1 VIQGRKILRIPVWLT
16 TFMVI
21 VLILI
26 FSLIIYGARERQTV
40 EQFNAQQA
48 AISKGISTGL
58 EVLIAGIEKNF
69 IVFPLLQKEKSQRAA
84 LSSDRDLQ
92 LLNTVLEGNIEFLA
106 RSDSKSISI
115 YPDGF
120 EKFKNDLS
128 PFIRQVKKKG
138 AVYIGH
144 LNSIQTAENRK
155 SHPDLVI
162 IAVPERGIHN
172 RSTGTLLAAISLSSI
187 LDRYIDPK
195 QYDSSCYTWIID
207 DEGIIIYHPI
217 KKLIGKNASVLE
229 IAGSSSASLQDRML
243 KMKTGNGVYKL
254 LHNGKAEK
262 IIVAYAPISLG
273 KQKWSIAVSTPHRLV
288 IAQLKTTYYTIMIG
302 ALLLISAVIVG
313 GYFTVQFGKKR
324 IRLEEEIKHLR
335 DKSRLQEKIANEKRM
350 VEGIIEGSP
359 IPIFVISR
367 DHQIILW
374 NKACSDLTGYTA
386 EEMIGTERQFT
397 PFYPDKRPT
406 LADLIIDNN
415 YESKGMFLGM
425 VHYYGSKKVQPSNI
439 IPGAYEAT
447 DYYEN
452 LGGKR
457 RYLYFLAA
465 PIYNKDGEVIAA
477 IETLQDV
484 SRERQMEL
492 NLKEYAES
500 LKDELD
506 VNINLRK
513 GIENLNVFLESV
525 IKSSP
530 DKIYVLENDGMVY
543 YVSRGFDG
551 SNLQTKGTHMTE
563 MVDPDNRALVLE
575 KWECAKKGIFTPY
588 EIEVR
593 LKNGS
598 TRNLLFS
605 VTPIKGMGKFI
616 IVQRDITEIKK
627 LEKKFYESQRLAAV
641 GQLSAGI
648 AHEVRNPLSSIKM
661 SLQILRRRLQP
672 EGNDLKRFKIAEK
685 EVEHLEKLVSDIL
698 IYAKPDELDC
708 HLSDLNEIIKSSLK
722 SAEKEIMEKNIKVHI
737 DLSSDIQ
744 AFKFDNGKLSQALLN
759 IYLNA
764 VDAMSEE
771 GSLSITTKTTTENK
785 MAEIVVEDN
794 GCGID
799 EKDFPYIF
807 NPFFT
812 KKSYGTGLG
821 LTQVKKIV
829 DLHQGT
835 VEIFSQPEKGTR
847 VVITLPVA
855 A

>member
-1 VIQGRKILRIPVWLT
+1 VTQGRNVPRIPAWLT
-16 TFMVI
+16 TLLVI

-26 FSLIIYGARERQTV
+26 FSLIIYDARQRQMV
-40 EQFNAQQA
+40 DQFNGQQA
-48 AISKGISTGL
+48 AIAKGISSGI
-58 EVLIAGIEKNF
+58 EYLIAGVEKSLK
-69 IVFPLLQKEKSQRAA
+69 VFPLLREGASQGVTV
-84 LSSDRDLQ
+84 SKDRDLK
-92 LLNTVLEGNIEFLA
+92 LLYTALEGNVEFLA
-106 RSDSKSISI
+106 GSDSKLLSI
-115 YPDGF
+115 YPDDF
-120 EKFKNDLS
+120 EKNKIDLS
-128 PFIRQVKKKG
+128 PLIRQVEKKG
-138 AVYIGH
+138 TGFIGQ
-144 LNSIQTAENRK
+144 LNSNQTEYKRK
-155 SHPDLVI
+155 PYPDLVI
-162 IAVPERGIHN
+162 IAVPQRDIHN
-172 RSTGTLLAAISLSSI
+172 RITGTLLAAVSLPSI
-187 LDRYIDPK
+187 LNRYIDAT

-207 DEGIIIYHPI
+207 DAGIIVHHPD
-217 KKLIGKNASVLE
+217 KTLIGKNASVLE
-229 IAGSSSASLQDRML
+229 TGNSASLRDQML
-243 KMKTGNGVYKL
+243 KMKEGKGVYKL
-254 LHNGKAEK
+254 LNEGKVERM
-262 IIVAYAPISLG
+262 IVAYAPISLSMR
-273 KQKWSIAVSTPHRLV
+273 KWEIAVSTPHRLV

-302 ALLLISAVIVG
+302 AFLLISAVAVG
-313 GYFTVQFGKKR
+313 GYSMVQFGKKR
-324 IRLEEEIKHLR
+324 IRLEEEIRHLR
-335 DKSRLQEKIANEKRM
+335 EKSGLQEKLAMEKRI
-350 VEGIIEGSP
+350 VDGIIEGSP
-359 IPIFVISR
+359 IPTFVISR
-367 DHQIILW
+367 DHRITLW
-374 NKACSDLTGYTA
+374 NKACSDLTGYAA
-386 EEMIGTERQFT
+386 EEMIGTEKQYM
-397 PFYPDKRPT
+397 PFYSEKRPT
-406 LADLIIDNN
+406 LADLIIERDK
-415 YESKGMFLGM
+415 EGKELFLGM
-425 VHYYGSKKVQPSNI
+425 VHYYGSKRSQPSAI
-439 IPGAYEAT
+439 IPGAYEAY
-447 DYYEN
+447 DYYSK
-452 LGGKR
+452 LGGTPKH
-457 RYLYFLAA
+457 LYFLAA
-465 PIYNKDGEVIAA
+465 PIYNENKEVIAA

-484 SRERQMEL
+484 SRVKQMEL

-563 MVDPDNRALVLE
+563 TVDPDNRALVLE

-598 TRNLLFS
+598 TRNLLLS
-605 VTPIKGMGKFI
+605 VTPIKGMDKFI

-672 EGNDLKRFKIAEK
+672 EGNDLKRFNIAEE

-698 IYAKPDELDC
+698 IYARPDELDLR
-708 HLSDLNEIIKSSLK
+708 LSDLNEFIRSSLK

-744 AFKFDNGKLSQALLN
+744 AFKFDNGKLRQALLN

-821 LTQVKKIV
+821 LTQVKKII

-835 VEIFSQPEKGTR
+835 LEIFSQPGRGTR
-847 VVITLPVA
+847 VVITLPVVA
-855 A
+855 